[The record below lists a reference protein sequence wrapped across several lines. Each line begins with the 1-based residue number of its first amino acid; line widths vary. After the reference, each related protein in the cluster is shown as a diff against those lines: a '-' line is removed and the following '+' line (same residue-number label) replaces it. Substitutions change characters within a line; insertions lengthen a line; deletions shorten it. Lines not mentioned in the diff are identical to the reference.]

1 MSCFVSGKWMT
12 LYSTESEIP
21 DTMYD
26 VDEDRTGISVEIDTK
41 YIVDEYM
48 RALIMQAY
56 RENPEIAKWLE
67 MKKLNYELTRRFD

>member
-1 MSCFVSGKWMT
+1 MSCFVNGKWMT

-26 VDEDRTGISVEIDTK
+26 VDEDREGVSVEIDTK

-48 RALIMQAY
+48 RALIKQAY
-56 RENPEIAKWLE
+56 RENPDFAKWLE
-67 MKKLNYELTRRFD
+67 MKKLNYELVRRFD